1 MTFDQAAAALRP
13 LDRPEALVARVT
25 KNFVTGASRD
35 QPDPE
40 WPNEDDFEEEPLQVR
55 SSTEEAEGKLNQ
67 KSQAACQMFDLC
79 ANERSPVQEESSD
92 FSVTGSKVKPSIV
105 HLKRNANK
113 WRPGGGTIAAPS
125 NQRSQVWNR
134 VAR

>member
-1 MTFDQAAAALRP
+1 MRTIS
-13 LDRPEALVARVT
+13 
-25 KNFVTGASRD
+25 K
-35 QPDPE
+35 
-40 WPNEDDFEEEPLQVR
+40 R
-55 SSTEEAEGKLNQ
+55 SHCRFGPQQKEAEGKLNQ

-125 NQRSQVWNR
+125 NQRSQVLETAW
-134 VAR
+134 AR